1 MSRYVP
7 EAQLDK
13 IIEKATKLASERT
26 IMAFLSEADAPKPEA
41 KPKAKAKAKAKVK
54 RVVKRTQIKLPEGWE
69 NAEIEVEVPDEAEDA
84 EKGATITELR
94 SGRDHRRISY
104 NEARAEGLDYKASNE
119 AGLHAVVQA
128 LA

>member
-1 MSRYVP
+1 MSRYVT
-7 EAQLDK
+7 EAQLAK

-26 IMAFLSEADAPKPEA
+26 IMAFLSEADAP

-119 AGLHAVVQA
+119 AGLNAVVQA

>member
-1 MSRYVP
+1 MSRYVT

-26 IMAFLSEADAPKPEA
+26 IMAFLSEADAPKP
-41 KPKAKAKAKAKVK
+41 KAKAKVK

-119 AGLHAVVQA
+119 AGLNAVVQA

>member
-1 MSRYVP
+1 MSRYVT

-26 IMAFLSEADAPKPEA
+26 IMAFLSEADAP

-119 AGLHAVVQA
+119 AGLNAVVQA